1 MQDDTLFVGLDLVD
15 AGDDPSD
22 GRQRRN
28 QRQSFATQA
37 RKMRQAGQ
45 LLMDQAGDLL
55 EILVLVGG
63 SPSSVRQIHG
73 HPVVPIFAI
82 AMARPRPV
90 ARDKLK
96 FVPDQLYASGHGRR
110 RRGNAC
116 GNQRMTTTTTSP
128 KTTALL
134 RQPSIPAARYGWS

>member
-1 MQDDTLFVGLDLVD
+1 VTTPTLLVGLDLVD

-28 QRQSFATQA
+28 ERQFFAA
-37 RKMRQAGQ
+37 PAPRLGKCAKPRNFRWIRPEISSRS
-45 LLMDQAGDLL
+45 LSLMA
-55 EILVLVGG
+55 E
-63 SPSSVRQIHG
+63 
-73 HPVVPIFAI
+73 VPCPFFRRYNSKA
-82 AMARPRPV
+82 RPV

-96 FVPDQLYASGHGRR
+96 FVPRQLYASRDGRR
-110 RRGNAC
+110 RRGNAV
-116 GNQRMTTTTTSP
+116 GSQRMTTSTTSP